1 MRGQQKQYEQQSRR
15 SSHRRPAR
23 QKPGGPFAELR
34 PGMPLQRIKLLRASL
49 AQRIRVSLRR
59 RKQRRRKQGRY
70 KHDHRRSE
78 SSFENAGGYF
88 FTAGSDT
95 RGVKSLR
102 A

>member
-34 PGMPLQRIKLLRASL
+34 PGMPPQRIKLLRASL

-59 RKQRRRKQGRY
+59 RKQREQRRY
-70 KHDHRRSE
+70 KHDPRRSE